1 MRCFGLKQ
9 LPVSHG
15 CLALPA
21 TPGFMLSHV
30 PAVLV
35 LCVAL
40 QQTALGEKMVHLCR
54 SFWSGLFQ
62 ELVSAGV
69 LTPLTLVSISG
80 GICASLGLCKI
91 KNKRNAFLSAQEITL
106 QSPDCP
112 PGGCTVLA
120 HPGLTQSQIFSEV
133 IMESLSFQL
142 FTI

>member
-1 MRCFGLKQ
+1 MFWAKTTARESWVPC
-9 LPVSHG
+9 
-15 CLALPA
+15 PA
-21 TPGFMLSHV
+21 SNSRVHACSCPCGPSL
-30 PAVLV
+30 

-40 QQTALGEKMVHLCR
+40 QQSALGEKMVHLCR

-69 LTPLTLVSISG
+69 LTPLTPVSISG

-112 PGGCTVLA
+112 PRGCTVLA
-120 HPGLTQSQIFSEV
+120 HPGLTQSQIFSKV